1 MQDIINFILENLP
14 RVILLSGTIVMLV
27 IAVLLIIHGNR
38 KDLKDQNIIL
48 GNITTPRIFLL
59 DLGEGKVTYFNR
71 GSFGERKNGLL
82 PQFFQQFTAKE
93 VDRLDKWVNALI
105 DPKVKQV
112 NFIKLMFL
120 CEICVGHTLQF

>member
-71 GSFGERKNGLL
+71 GSFGERKM
-82 PQFFQQFTAKE
+82 
-93 VDRLDKWVNALI
+93 VYYH
-105 DPKVKQV
+105 
-112 NFIKLMFL
+112 NFSTIYR
-120 CEICVGHTLQF
+120 ERSWSTW